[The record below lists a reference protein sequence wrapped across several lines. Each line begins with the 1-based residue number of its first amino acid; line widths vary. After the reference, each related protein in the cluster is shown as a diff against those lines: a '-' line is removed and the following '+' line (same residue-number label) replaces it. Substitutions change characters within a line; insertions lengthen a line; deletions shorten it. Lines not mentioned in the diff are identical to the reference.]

1 MAVVGGNMGLNQIGG
16 PAIVFKR
23 KYRWTFDVQW
33 NNQQVPSAFVKV
45 ASRPN
50 LTIEE
55 TEINYLHGKMWI
67 PGKGSWES
75 ITVTYYDIGGAGA
88 SGMQTLWN
96 WLASVY
102 NFTNPNSLSQTSRRG
117 NDGTDGGWAAVGT
130 LTMYDGTGAT
140 METWQLKNM
149 WPTAV
154 NFGDLDYSSSE
165 EASLE
170 LTLRFSEAFYT
181 PSCGIN
187 APVASKVGC
196 TG

>member
-1 MAVVGGNMGLNQIGG
+1 MPVIGGNMGLGDIGG
-16 PAIVFKR
+16 AAIIFKR

-33 NNQQVPSAFVKV
+33 NNKSVPSAFVKV

-67 PGKGSWES
+67 PGKGSWET

-88 SGMQTLWN
+88 SGMQTLWD

-102 NFTNPNSLSQTSRRG
+102 NFTDPNSLQQTSRRG
-117 NDGTDGGWAAVGT
+117 NDGTQAGWAALGT
-130 LTMYDGTGAT
+130 LTMYDGTGET
-140 METWQLKNM
+140 METWKLRNM
-149 WPTAV
+149 WPSAV

-165 EASLE
+165 EAALE
-170 LTLRFSEAFYT
+170 LTLRFSEASYQ
-181 PSCGIN
+181 PACGIN
-187 APVASKVGC
+187 RPAADFLNCKK
-196 TG
+196 